1 MKMNPTMHEEP
12 VQSLHEIPSNVYES
26 SLTQVVDEGESY
38 EMEYVPA
45 VHDIVTKVSL
55 GKNEN
60 IVIKYRLVTII
71 GGFTYVFK
79 LDKQSEHG
87 YILSFKTLEY
97 GYALTQLTEKDSETL
112 FQKITNLVESAYHDS
127 AGKVN
132 NISILPDNASY
143 TVKDIEICIEEILRK
158 TNKYSEEDLRTHFIG
173 NKIFNVYAEIT
184 KQQFESVSSHKVDD
198 MSLRSRYFRMK
209 LLKFLKNWNIEEPY
223 KGSTY
228 FSLKR
233 KQL

>member
-1 MKMNPTMHEEP
+1 MNPTMHEEP

-38 EMEYVPA
+38 EMEYLPA

-97 GYALTQLTEKDSETL
+97 GYALT
-112 FQKITNLVESAYHDS
+112 
-127 AGKVN
+127 
-132 NISILPDNASY
+132 
-143 TVKDIEICIEEILRK
+143 
-158 TNKYSEEDLRTHFIG
+158 
-173 NKIFNVYAEIT
+173 
-184 KQQFESVSSHKVDD
+184 
-198 MSLRSRYFRMK
+198 
-209 LLKFLKNWNIEEPY
+209 
-223 KGSTY
+223 
-228 FSLKR
+228 
-233 KQL
+233 